1 MADDAQVRKERVVG
15 LYSRVAA
22 TYGKIGPDLF
32 SPFGRLLVAHMNLSP
47 GARVLDV
54 ATGRGAVLF
63 AAAEQVGSAGFVVG
77 IDLAEQM
84 VLETSADLREKQI
97 TNATVQQMDG
107 EQLAFP
113 NASFDAVLCSHA
125 LPLFPQVERAIA
137 EFYRVLHPGGKVGIC
152 MPYGGD
158 ERWMWYTQLVFA
170 YHHTFH
176 LSTDWVPRIIDSLEV
191 ARLLRETGFIEISTT
206 PHEYE
211 FVYPTAQD
219 WWEAQWTDAARFPLE
234 GMPPVVLEQFRT
246 EVFERLASL
255 KQPDGLHYQRK
266 ANLIVGTKPLVDTE
280 RERVSSGEASPD
292 NWSSTT
298 STTSSVKNVT
308 PHTADE

>member
-1 MADDAQVRKERVVG
+1 MTDDAQEHREQVTG

-32 SPFGRLLVAHMNLSP
+32 APFGRDLVAHMNLSL

-84 VLETSADLREKQI
+84 VQETAADLRERQM
-97 TNATVQQMDG
+97 TNATVQQMDA
-107 EQLAFP
+107 EHLAFP
-113 NASFDAVLCSHA
+113 SASFDAVLCSHA

-137 EFYRVLHPGGKVGIC
+137 EFHRVLHPGGKVGIC

-158 ERWMWYTQLVFA
+158 ERWLWYTQLIFA
-170 YHHTFH
+170 YSHTYH
-176 LSTDWVPRIIDSLEV
+176 LSTEWVPRILDSSEV
-191 ARLLRETGFIEISTT
+191 TRLLRESGFVEISTASQ
-206 PHEYE
+206 EYE
-211 FVYPTAQD
+211 FVYATAQE

-255 KQPDGLHYQRK
+255 KQPDSLHYRRK
-266 ANLIVGTKPLVDTE
+266 ASLIVGTKPLVDME
-280 RERVSSGEASPD
+280 KEKMLP
-292 NWSSTT
+292 
-298 STTSSVKNVT
+298 
-308 PHTADE
+308 